1 MKQIQFNSGRV
12 VFDNTVGE
20 GEINS
25 ELLGA
30 NTVDDIHIEIY
41 TEFGTYTFDHAQIQ
55 INGIQPESVGHAVSL
70 LTI

>member
-1 MKQIQFNSGRV
+1 MKQIQFQLGRV

-20 GEINS
+20 GQIDS

-30 NTVDDIHIEIY
+30 NAVDDIHIEIH
-41 TEFGTYTFDHAQIQ
+41 TEFGTYTFDHSQIQ
-55 INGIQPESVGHAVSL
+55 INGTQPESVEDAVSL

>member
-20 GEINS
+20 GVIDS

-30 NTVDDIHIEIY
+30 NAVDDIHIEIH
-41 TEFGTYTFDHAQIQ
+41 TEFGTYTFDFNQIQ
-55 INGIQPESVGHAVSL
+55 INGIQPESVEHAVSL

>member
-1 MKQIQFNSGRV
+1 MIIIGFNLGRV

-20 GEINS
+20 GQIDS

-30 NTVDDIHIEIY
+30 NTVDDIHIEIH
-41 TEFGTYTFDHAQIQ
+41 TEFGTYTFDFNQIQ
-55 INGIQPESVGHAVSL
+55 INGTQPDSVEDAVSL

>member
-1 MKQIQFNSGRV
+1 MIIIGFNLGRV

-20 GEINS
+20 GQINS

-30 NTVDDIHIEIY
+30 NAVDNIHIEIH

-55 INGIQPESVGHAVSL
+55 INGIQPESVEDAVSL
-70 LTI
+70 LTN